1 MEIVIKSVVEA
12 ADSMMICYHSKKP
25 VQWAVESERP
35 VRDFYPAYQHCD
47 LTYTTSALR
56 AQFSHL
62 QRGADLRELELVME
76 ST

>member
-1 MEIVIKSVVEA
+1 M
-12 ADSMMICYHSKKP
+12 
-25 VQWAVESERP
+25 ESERP

-47 LTYTTSALR
+47 LTCITSALR